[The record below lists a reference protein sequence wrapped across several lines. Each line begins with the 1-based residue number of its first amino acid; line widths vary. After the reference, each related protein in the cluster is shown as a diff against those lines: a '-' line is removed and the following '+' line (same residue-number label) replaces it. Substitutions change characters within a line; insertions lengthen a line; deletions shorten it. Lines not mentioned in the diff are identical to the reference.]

1 MKIHA
6 FKRFL
11 VIHFFKIWDN
21 TILPKSKKHV
31 KFTSSFEERREV
43 SNGTWE
49 KMLSQVFPKFLPI
62 LAKNTVIYDKSRV
75 HEL

>member
-6 FKRFL
+6 FRRFL
-11 VIHFFKIWDN
+11 GIHFFKIWDN
-21 TILPKSKKHV
+21 TIFPKSKKHV
-31 KFTSSFEERREV
+31 KFTFSFEERREV

-49 KMLSQVFPKFLPI
+49 KILSQVFPKFFPI

>member
-11 VIHFFKIWDN
+11 GIHFFKIWDN
-21 TILPKSKKHV
+21 TIFPKSKKHV
-31 KFTSSFEERREV
+31 KFTFFFEERREV

-49 KMLSQVFPKFLPI
+49 KILSQVFPKFLPI

>member
-6 FKRFL
+6 FRRFL
-11 VIHFFKIWDN
+11 GIHFFKIWDN
-21 TILPKSKKHV
+21 TIFPKSKKHV
-31 KFTSSFEERREV
+31 KFTFFFEERREV

-49 KMLSQVFPKFLPI
+49 KILSQVFPKFLPI

>member
-11 VIHFFKIWDN
+11 GIHFFKIWDN
-21 TILPKSKKHV
+21 TIFPKSKKHV
-31 KFTSSFEERREV
+31 KFTFFFEERREV

-49 KMLSQVFPKFLPI
+49 KILSQVFPKFSPNFSEKYGNL
-62 LAKNTVIYDKSRV
+62 
-75 HEL
+75 